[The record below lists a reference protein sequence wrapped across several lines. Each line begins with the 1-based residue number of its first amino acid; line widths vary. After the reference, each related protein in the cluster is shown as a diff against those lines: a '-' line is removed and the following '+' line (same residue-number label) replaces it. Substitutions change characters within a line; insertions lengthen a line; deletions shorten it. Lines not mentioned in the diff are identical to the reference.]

1 MTSWPNN
8 RAKRAT
14 LNFLHRMPLEHLN
27 TQELFE
33 TLWFHKETEP
43 LKGQRTGDHGW
54 LQYHTAKWCGP
65 CQRLDV
71 DAVVKAA
78 EAAGLTVWKID
89 VDVNDYTSGYCGVR
103 SIPAWQFCR
112 PRSIVAT
119 VQESNTQKVV
129 DWIQGLPHCLP

>member
-1 MTSWPNN
+1 
-8 RAKRAT
+8 
-14 LNFLHRMPLEHLN
+14 MPLEYLN

-33 TLWFHKETEP
+33 TLWFHKPDDT
-43 LKGQRTGDHGW
+43 LLSGMRVGDRGW

-71 DAVVKAA
+71 DKVVQAA
-78 EAAGLTVWKID
+78 EEAGLTVWKID
-89 VDVNDYTSGYCGVR
+89 VDVNDYTSGYCGIR
-103 SIPAWQFCR
+103 SIPTWQFCR

-129 DWIQGLPHCLP
+129 DWIESLPAASH